1 MRGTNTIS
9 VLLRS
14 YSRTVDGLGFV
25 NGSERRRLFDS
36 IFRQV
41 VAKHLP
47 FAEEADFT
55 NDCSI
60 FVAVLDLR
68 DGQVP

>member
-1 MRGTNTIS
+1 M
-9 VLLRS
+9 
-14 YSRTVDGLGFV
+14 DGLGFV
-25 NGSERRRLFDS
+25 NGSERQRLFDS

>member
-1 MRGTNTIS
+1 M
-9 VLLRS
+9 
-14 YSRTVDGLGFV
+14 
-25 NGSERRRLFDS
+25 NGSERRWLFDF
-36 IFRQV
+36 IFRQA

-47 FAEEADFT
+47 FAEKADFT

-60 FVAVLDLR
+60 CDAVLDLR

>member
-1 MRGTNTIS
+1 
-9 VLLRS
+9 
-14 YSRTVDGLGFV
+14 VDGSGSA
-25 NGSERRRLFDS
+25 NGSERLRLFDS
-36 IFRQV
+36 IFWQV

-60 FVAVLDLR
+60 FDAVLDLR

>member
-1 MRGTNTIS
+1 M
-9 VLLRS
+9 
-14 YSRTVDGLGFV
+14 

-36 IFRQV
+36 IFRQA
-41 VAKHLP
+41 VAKHIP

-60 FVAVLDLR
+60 FDAVLDLR
-68 DGQVP
+68 DGQVLQPQTLSFLVHSPSFDCLSVC

>member
-1 MRGTNTIS
+1 
-9 VLLRS
+9 
-14 YSRTVDGLGFV
+14 V

-36 IFRQV
+36 IFRQAV
-41 VAKHLP
+41 TKHLP

-60 FVAVLDLR
+60 CDAVLDLR